1 MKGNQVPLVSII
13 VPVYNAE
20 KYLNRCIDSILSQ
33 TMTDFELLLI
43 DDGSKDNSGRICD
56 EYAEKDAR
64 VRVFHK
70 PNGGVS
76 SARNLGLDNA
86 KGKWITFVDAD
97 DRCSCDYLEHLLS
110 KVDDDTDL
118 IISYAVICDS
128 MVGGEKAEVY
138 PEYRVNETNFER
150 LFVDSDMHWHTS
162 PWAKLYRANII
173 YENGIRFNEM
183 MHIGEDAD
191 FLFSFMLITDKIYVT
206 SGTDYYYTCD
216 VSGSLT
222 KRINTIDSELASYRT
237 VRYLVN
243 RIIQQKNIKDNRAIE
258 NLGWLVASYVRRVLN
273 SLYHNSPL
281 KADKRIEVI
290 KSLDLSLY
298 LQNSKNALWKEQVG
312 RVLLYFGQYRL
323 YDLMRQFVA
332 TRKLSKS

>member
-43 DDGSKDNSGRICD
+43 DDGSKDESGCICD
-56 EYAEKDAR
+56 EYAEKDAH

-97 DRCSCDYLEHLLS
+97 DRCSCNYLEHLLS

-128 MVGGEKAEVY
+128 TGEKAEVY
-138 PEYRVNETNFER
+138 PEYRVNATNIER

-162 PWAKLYRANII
+162 PWAKLYRASII
-173 YENGIRFNEM
+173 YENSLRFNEM

-191 FLFSFMLITDKIYVT
+191 FLFSFMLITDKIYV
-206 SGTDYYYTCD
+206 SSDTDYYYTCD

-222 KRINTIDSELASYRT
+222 KRINTIDSEIASYRT
-237 VRYLVN
+237 ILCLVN
-243 RIIQQKNIKDNRAIE
+243 RTIQQKNIKDNIT
-258 NLGWLVASYVRRVLN
+258 VR
-273 SLYHNSPL
+273 
-281 KADKRIEVI
+281 
-290 KSLDLSLY
+290 
-298 LQNSKNALWKEQVG
+298 
-312 RVLLYFGQYRL
+312 
-323 YDLMRQFVA
+323 
-332 TRKLSKS
+332 

>member
-56 EYAEKDAR
+56 EYAAKDVR
-64 VRVFHK
+64 VRAFHK

-97 DRCSCDYLEHLLS
+97 DRCSCNYLEHLLS

-128 MVGGEKAEVY
+128 TGEKAEVY
-138 PEYRVNETNFER
+138 PEYKVNATNFER

-162 PWAKLYRANII
+162 PWAKLYRASII
-173 YENGIRFNEM
+173 YENSLRFNEM

-191 FLFSFMLITDKIYVT
+191 FLFSFMLITDKIYV
-206 SGTDYYYTCD
+206 SSDTDYYYTCD

-222 KRINTIDSELASYRT
+222 KRINTIDSEIASYRT
-237 VRYLVN
+237 ILCLVN
-243 RIIQQKNIKDNRAIE
+243 RTIQQKNIKDNRSLD

-273 SLYHNSPL
+273 SLYYNDAQSYQ
-281 KADKRIEVI
+281 RIDLI
-290 KSLDLSLY
+290 KSLDIDSY
-298 LQNSKNALWKEQVG
+298 IRYSKNVLWKEQVG

>member
-70 PNGGVS
+70 SNGGVS

-97 DRCSCDYLEHLLS
+97 DRCSCNYLEHLLS

-128 MVGGEKAEVY
+128 TGEKAEVY
-138 PEYRVNETNFER
+138 PEYRVNATNFER

-162 PWAKLYRANII
+162 PWAKLYRASII
-173 YENGIRFNEM
+173 YENSLRFNEM

-191 FLFSFMLITDKIYVT
+191 FLFSFMLITDKIYV
-206 SGTDYYYTCD
+206 SSDTDYYYTCD

-222 KRINTIDSELASYRT
+222 KRINTIDSEIASYRT
-237 VRYLVN
+237 ILCLVN
-243 RIIQQKNIKDNRAIE
+243 RTIQQKNIKDNRSLD

-273 SLYHNSPL
+273 SLYYNDAQSYQ
-281 KADKRIEVI
+281 RIDLI
-290 KSLDLSLY
+290 KSLDIDSY
-298 LQNSKNALWKEQVG
+298 IRYSKNALWKEQVG

>member
-1 MKGNQVPLVSII
+1 MKEKESAVVSII

-20 KYLNRCIDSILSQ
+20 KYLSRCVDSILSQ

-56 EYAEKDAR
+56 EYATKDAR
-64 VRVFHK
+64 VRAFHK

-76 SARNLGLDNA
+76 SARNLGLANA
-86 KGKWITFVDAD
+86 RGEWITYVDAD
-97 DRCSCDYLEHLLS
+97 DRCSCEYLEHLLA
-110 KVDDDTDL
+110 KTNEETDL
-118 IISYAVICDS
+118 ILSYAVVCDS
-128 MVGGEKAEVY
+128 LSETAEAY
-138 PEYRVNETNFER
+138 PEYRVDATNFER

-162 PWAKLYRANII
+162 PWAKLYRASII
-173 YENGIRFNEM
+173 YENGLRFNEL

-191 FLFSFMLITDKIYVT
+191 FLFSFMLITDKIYVS

-237 VRYLVN
+237 IRYLVN

-258 NLGWLVASYVRRVLN
+258 NLGWLVVSYVRRVLN
-273 SLYHNSPL
+273 SLYHNSDL

-290 KSLDLSLY
+290 KSLDLALY
-298 LQNSKNALWKEQVG
+298 LQNSKNGLWKEQVG
-312 RVLLYFGQYRL
+312 RVLLYFRQYRL
-323 YDLMRQFVA
+323 YDVMRQFV
-332 TRKLSKS
+332 TSHKLFKS

>member
-56 EYAEKDAR
+56 EYSEKNAR

-97 DRCSCDYLEHLLS
+97 DRCSCNYLEHLLS

-128 MVGGEKAEVY
+128 TGEKAEVY
-138 PEYRVNETNFER
+138 PEYRVNATNFER

-162 PWAKLYRANII
+162 PWAKLYRASII
-173 YENGIRFNEM
+173 YENSLRFNEM

-191 FLFSFMLITDKIYVT
+191 FLFSFMLITDKIYV
-206 SGTDYYYTCD
+206 SSDTDYYYTCD

-222 KRINTIDSELASYRT
+222 KRINTIDSEIASYRT
-237 VRYLVN
+237 ILCLVN
-243 RIIQQKNIKDNRAIE
+243 RIIQQKDIKDNRSLD

-273 SLYHNSPL
+273 SLYYNDAQSYQ
-281 KADKRIEVI
+281 RIDLI
-290 KSLDLSLY
+290 KSLDIDSY
-298 LQNSKNALWKEQVG
+298 IRYSKNALWKEQVG

>member
-97 DRCSCDYLEHLLS
+97 DRCSCNYLEHLLS

-128 MVGGEKAEVY
+128 TGEKAEVY
-138 PEYRVNETNFER
+138 PEYRINATNFER

-162 PWAKLYRANII
+162 PWAKLYRASII
-173 YENGIRFNEM
+173 YENSLRFNEM

-191 FLFSFMLITDKIYVT
+191 FLFSFMLITDKIYV
-206 SGTDYYYTCD
+206 SSDTDYYYTCD

-222 KRINTIDSELASYRT
+222 KRINTIDSEIASYRT
-237 VRYLVN
+237 ILCLVN
-243 RIIQQKNIKDNRAIE
+243 RTIQQKNIKDNRSLD
-258 NLGWLVASYVRRVLN
+258 NLGWLVASYVRGVLN
-273 SLYHNSPL
+273 SLYYNDAQSYQ
-281 KADKRIEVI
+281 RIDLI
-290 KSLDLSLY
+290 KSLDIDSY
-298 LQNSKNALWKEQVG
+298 IRYSKNALWKEQVG

>member
-1 MKGNQVPLVSII
+1 MKEIHAPLVSII

-43 DDGSKDNSGRICD
+43 DDGSKDDSGRICD
-56 EYAEKDAR
+56 EYSEKDAR

-70 PNGGVS
+70 TNGGVS

-86 KGKWITFVDAD
+86 IGDWITYVDAD
-97 DRCSCDYLEHLLS
+97 DRCSYEYLEHLLS
-110 KVDDDTDL
+110 KVDEGTDL

-128 MVGGEKAEVY
+128 IGEKAEVY

-191 FLFSFMLITDKIYVT
+191 FLFSFMLITDKIYVS

-237 VRYLVN
+237 IRYLVN

>member
-97 DRCSCDYLEHLLS
+97 DRCSCNYLEHLLS
-110 KVDDDTDL
+110 KVDDTDL

-128 MVGGEKAEVY
+128 TGEKAEVY
-138 PEYRVNETNFER
+138 PEYRVNATNFER

-162 PWAKLYRANII
+162 PWAKLYRASII
-173 YENGIRFNEM
+173 YENSLRFNEM

-191 FLFSFMLITDKIYVT
+191 FLFSFMLITDKIYV
-206 SGTDYYYTCD
+206 SSDTDYYYTCD

-237 VRYLVN
+237 ILCLVN
-243 RIIQQKNIKDNRAIE
+243 RIIQQKDIKDNRSLD

-273 SLYHNSPL
+273 SLYYNDAQSYQ
-281 KADKRIEVI
+281 RIDLI
-290 KSLDLSLY
+290 KSLDIYSY
-298 LQNSKNALWKEQVG
+298 IRYSKNALWKEQVG

>member
-56 EYAEKDAR
+56 EYATKDAR

-128 MVGGEKAEVY
+128 TGEKAEVY
-138 PEYRVNETNFER
+138 PEYRVNATNFER

-162 PWAKLYRANII
+162 PWAKLYRASII
-173 YENGIRFNEM
+173 YENSLRFNEM

-191 FLFSFMLITDKIYVT
+191 FLFSFMLITDKIYV
-206 SGTDYYYTCD
+206 SSDTDYYYTCD
-216 VSGSLT
+216 VAGSLT
-222 KRINTIDSELASYRT
+222 KRINTIDSEIASYRT
-237 VRYLVN
+237 ILCLVN
-243 RIIQQKNIKDNRAIE
+243 RTIQQKNIKDNRSLD

-273 SLYHNSPL
+273 SLYYNDAQSYQ
-281 KADKRIEVI
+281 RIDLI
-290 KSLDLSLY
+290 KSLDIDSY
-298 LQNSKNALWKEQVG
+298 IRYSKNALWKEQVG

>member
-43 DDGSKDNSGRICD
+43 DDGSKDNSRRICD

-97 DRCSCDYLEHLLS
+97 DRCSCNYLEHLLS

-128 MVGGEKAEVY
+128 TGEKAEVY
-138 PEYRVNETNFER
+138 PEYRVNATNFER

-162 PWAKLYRANII
+162 PWAKLYRASII
-173 YENGIRFNEM
+173 YENSLRFNEM

-191 FLFSFMLITDKIYVT
+191 FLFSFMLITDKIYV
-206 SGTDYYYTCD
+206 SSDTDYYYTCD

-222 KRINTIDSELASYRT
+222 KRINTIDSEIASYRT
-237 VRYLVN
+237 ILCLVN
-243 RIIQQKNIKDNRAIE
+243 RIIQQKDIKDNRSLD

-273 SLYHNSPL
+273 SLYYNDAQSYQ
-281 KADKRIEVI
+281 RIDLI
-290 KSLDLSLY
+290 KSLDIDSY
-298 LQNSKNALWKEQVG
+298 IRYSKNALWKEQVG

>member
-1 MKGNQVPLVSII
+1 MEGNQVPLVSII

-43 DDGSKDNSGRICD
+43 DDGSKDESGCICD

-97 DRCSCDYLEHLLS
+97 DRCSCNYLEHLLS

-128 MVGGEKAEVY
+128 TGEKAEVY
-138 PEYRVNETNFER
+138 PEYRVNATNFER

-162 PWAKLYRANII
+162 PWAKLYRASII
-173 YENGIRFNEM
+173 YENSLRFNEM

-191 FLFSFMLITDKIYVT
+191 FLFSFMLITDKIYV
-206 SGTDYYYTCD
+206 SSDTDYYYTCD

-222 KRINTIDSELASYRT
+222 KRINTIDSEIASYRT
-237 VRYLVN
+237 ILCLVN
-243 RIIQQKNIKDNRAIE
+243 RTIQQKNIKDNRSLD

-273 SLYHNSPL
+273 SLYYNDAQSYQ
-281 KADKRIEVI
+281 RIDLI
-290 KSLDLSLY
+290 KSLDIDSY
-298 LQNSKNALWKEQVG
+298 IRYSKNALWKEQVG

-323 YDLMRQFVA
+323 YDIMRQFVA

>member
-1 MKGNQVPLVSII
+1 MKGNQVPSVSII

-33 TMTDFELLLI
+33 TKTDFELLLI

-56 EYAEKDAR
+56 EYTEKDAR

-97 DRCSCDYLEHLLS
+97 DRCSCNYLEHLLS
-110 KVDDDTDL
+110 KVKDDTDL

-128 MVGGEKAEVY
+128 TGEKAEVY
-138 PEYRVNETNFER
+138 PEYRVNATNFER

-162 PWAKLYRANII
+162 PWAKLYRASII
-173 YENGIRFNEM
+173 YENSLRFNEM

-191 FLFSFMLITDKIYVT
+191 FLFSFMLITDKIYV
-206 SGTDYYYTCD
+206 SSDTDYYYTCD

-237 VRYLVN
+237 ILCLVN
-243 RIIQQKNIKDNRAIE
+243 RIIQQKDIKDNRSLD

-273 SLYHNSPL
+273 SLYYNDAQSYQ
-281 KADKRIEVI
+281 RIDLI
-290 KSLDLSLY
+290 KSLDIDSY
-298 LQNSKNALWKEQVG
+298 IRYSKNALWKEQVG

>member
-33 TMTDFELLLI
+33 TVTDFELLLI
-43 DDGSKDNSGRICD
+43 DDGCKDESGCICD

-97 DRCSCDYLEHLLS
+97 DRCSCNYLEHLLS

-128 MVGGEKAEVY
+128 TGEKAEVY
-138 PEYRVNETNFER
+138 PEYRVNATNFER

-162 PWAKLYRANII
+162 PWAKLYRASII
-173 YENGIRFNEM
+173 YENSLRFNEM

-191 FLFSFMLITDKIYVT
+191 FLFSFMLITDKIYV
-206 SGTDYYYTCD
+206 SSDTDYYYTCD

-222 KRINTIDSELASYRT
+222 KRINTIDSEIASYRT
-237 VRYLVN
+237 ILCLVN
-243 RIIQQKNIKDNRAIE
+243 RTIQQKNIKDNRSLD

-273 SLYHNSPL
+273 SLYYNDAQSYQ
-281 KADKRIEVI
+281 RIDLI
-290 KSLDLSLY
+290 KSLDIDSY
-298 LQNSKNALWKEQVG
+298 IRYSKNALWKEQVG

-323 YDLMRQFVA
+323 YDIMRQFVS

>member
-33 TMTDFELLLI
+33 TVTDFELLLI
-43 DDGSKDNSGRICD
+43 DDGCKDESGCICD

-97 DRCSCDYLEHLLS
+97 DRCSCNYLEHLLS

-128 MVGGEKAEVY
+128 TGEKAEVY
-138 PEYRVNETNFER
+138 PEYRVNATNFER

-162 PWAKLYRANII
+162 PWAKLYRASII
-173 YENGIRFNEM
+173 YENSLRFNEM

-191 FLFSFMLITDKIYVT
+191 FLFSFMLITDKIYV
-206 SGTDYYYTCD
+206 SSDTDYYYTCD

-222 KRINTIDSELASYRT
+222 KRINTIDSEIASYRT
-237 VRYLVN
+237 ILCLVN
-243 RIIQQKNIKDNRAIE
+243 RTIQQKNIKDNRSLD

-273 SLYHNSPL
+273 SLYYNDAQSYQ
-281 KADKRIEVI
+281 RIDLI
-290 KSLDLSLY
+290 KSLDIDSY
-298 LQNSKNALWKEQVG
+298 IRYSKNALWKEQVG

-323 YDLMRQFVA
+323 YDIMRQFVA

>member
-128 MVGGEKAEVY
+128 TGEKAEVY
-138 PEYRVNETNFER
+138 PEYRVNATNFER

-162 PWAKLYRANII
+162 PWAKLCRASII
-173 YENGIRFNEM
+173 YENSLRFNEM

-191 FLFSFMLITDKIYVT
+191 FLFSFMLITDKIYV
-206 SGTDYYYTCD
+206 SSDTDYYYTCD

-222 KRINTIDSELASYRT
+222 KRINTIDSEIASYRT
-237 VRYLVN
+237 ILCLVN
-243 RIIQQKNIKDNRAIE
+243 RTIQQKNIKDNRSLD

-273 SLYHNSPL
+273 SLYYNDAQSYQ
-281 KADKRIEVI
+281 RIDLI
-290 KSLDLSLY
+290 KSLDIDSY
-298 LQNSKNALWKEQVG
+298 IRYSKNALWKEQVG

>member
-1 MKGNQVPLVSII
+1 MKEIQAPLVSII

-20 KYLNRCIDSILSQ
+20 EYLNRCVDSILSQ

-43 DDGSKDNSGRICD
+43 DDGSKDNSGHMCD
-56 EYAEKDAR
+56 EYSEKDTR

-70 PNGGVS
+70 TNGGVS

-86 KGKWITFVDAD
+86 KGEWITFVDAD
-97 DRCSCDYLEHLLS
+97 DRCSCNYLEHLLS

-128 MVGGEKAEVY
+128 TGEKAEVY
-138 PEYRVNETNFER
+138 PEYRVNATNFER

-162 PWAKLYRANII
+162 PWAKLYRASII
-173 YENGIRFNEM
+173 YENSLRFNEM

-191 FLFSFMLITDKIYVT
+191 FLFSFMLITDKIYV
-206 SGTDYYYTCD
+206 SSDTDYYYTCD

-222 KRINTIDSELASYRT
+222 KRINTIDSEIASYRT
-237 VRYLVN
+237 ILCLVN
-243 RIIQQKNIKDNRAIE
+243 RIIQQKDIKDNRSLD

-273 SLYHNSPL
+273 SLYYNDAQSYQ
-281 KADKRIEVI
+281 RIDLI
-290 KSLDLSLY
+290 KSLDIDSY
-298 LQNSKNALWKEQVG
+298 IRYSKNALWKEQVG

>member
-43 DDGSKDNSGRICD
+43 DDGSKDESGCICD

-97 DRCSCDYLEHLLS
+97 DRCSCNYLEHLLS

-128 MVGGEKAEVY
+128 TGEKAEVY
-138 PEYRVNETNFER
+138 PEYRVNATNIER

-162 PWAKLYRANII
+162 PWAKLYRASII
-173 YENGIRFNEM
+173 YENSLRFNEM

-191 FLFSFMLITDKIYVT
+191 FLFSFMLITDKIYV
-206 SGTDYYYTCD
+206 SSDTDYYYTCD

-222 KRINTIDSELASYRT
+222 KRINTIDSEIASYRT
-237 VRYLVN
+237 ILCLVN
-243 RIIQQKNIKDNRAIE
+243 RTIQQKNIKDNRAIE

-273 SLYHNSPL
+273 SLYYNDAQSYQ
-281 KADKRIEVI
+281 RIDLI
-290 KSLDLSLY
+290 KSLDIDSY
-298 LQNSKNALWKEQVG
+298 IRYSKNALWKEQVG

>member
-128 MVGGEKAEVY
+128 TGEKAEVY
-138 PEYRVNETNFER
+138 PEYRVNATNFER

-162 PWAKLYRANII
+162 PWAKLYRASII
-173 YENGIRFNEM
+173 YENSLRFNEM

-191 FLFSFMLITDKIYVT
+191 FLFSFMLITDKIYV
-206 SGTDYYYTCD
+206 SSDTDYYYTCD

-222 KRINTIDSELASYRT
+222 KRINTIDSEIASYRT
-237 VRYLVN
+237 ILCLVN
-243 RIIQQKNIKDNRAIE
+243 RTIQQKYIKDNRSLD

-273 SLYHNSPL
+273 SLYYNDAQSYQ
-281 KADKRIEVI
+281 RIDLI
-290 KSLDLSLY
+290 KSLDIDSY
-298 LQNSKNALWKEQVG
+298 IRYSKNALWKEQVG

-323 YDLMRQFVA
+323 YDIMRQFVA

>member
-1 MKGNQVPLVSII
+1 MKGNQVPSVSII

-56 EYAEKDAR
+56 EYTEKDAR

-97 DRCSCDYLEHLLS
+97 DRCSCNYLEHLLS
-110 KVDDDTDL
+110 KVKDDTDL

-128 MVGGEKAEVY
+128 TGEKAEVY
-138 PEYRVNETNFER
+138 PEYRVNATNFER

-162 PWAKLYRANII
+162 PWAKLYRASII
-173 YENGIRFNEM
+173 YENSLRFNEM

-191 FLFSFMLITDKIYVT
+191 FLFSFMLITDKIYV
-206 SGTDYYYTCD
+206 SSDTDYYYTCD

-222 KRINTIDSELASYRT
+222 KRINTIDSEIASYRT
-237 VRYLVN
+237 ILCLVN
-243 RIIQQKNIKDNRAIE
+243 RTIQQKNIKDNRSLD

-273 SLYHNSPL
+273 SLYYNDAQSYQ
-281 KADKRIEVI
+281 RIDLI
-290 KSLDLSLY
+290 KSLDIDSY
-298 LQNSKNALWKEQVG
+298 IRYSKNALWKEQVG

>member
-97 DRCSCDYLEHLLS
+97 DRCSCNYLEHLLS
-110 KVDDDTDL
+110 KVDDTDL

-128 MVGGEKAEVY
+128 TGEKAEVY
-138 PEYRVNETNFER
+138 PEYRVNATNFER

-162 PWAKLYRANII
+162 PWAKLYRASII
-173 YENGIRFNEM
+173 YENSLRFNEM

-191 FLFSFMLITDKIYVT
+191 FLFSFMLITDKIYV
-206 SGTDYYYTCD
+206 SSDTDYYYTCD

-237 VRYLVN
+237 ILCLVN
-243 RIIQQKNIKDNRAIE
+243 RIIQQKDIKDNRSLD

-273 SLYHNSPL
+273 SLYYNDAQSYQ
-281 KADKRIEVI
+281 RIDLI
-290 KSLDLSLY
+290 KSLDIDSY
-298 LQNSKNALWKEQVG
+298 IRYSKNALWKEQVG

>member
-56 EYAEKDAR
+56 EYSEKDAR

-97 DRCSCDYLEHLLS
+97 DRCSCNYLEHLLS

-128 MVGGEKAEVY
+128 TGEKAEVY
-138 PEYRVNETNFER
+138 PEYRVNATNFER

-162 PWAKLYRANII
+162 PWAKLYRASII
-173 YENGIRFNEM
+173 YENSLRFNEM

-191 FLFSFMLITDKIYVT
+191 FLFSFMLITDKIYV
-206 SGTDYYYTCD
+206 SSDTDYYYTCD

-222 KRINTIDSELASYRT
+222 KRINTIDSEIASYRT
-237 VRYLVN
+237 ILCLVN
-243 RIIQQKNIKDNRAIE
+243 RIIQQKDIKDNRSLD
-258 NLGWLVASYVRRVLN
+258 NLGWLAASYVRRVLN
-273 SLYHNSPL
+273 SLYYNDAQSYQ
-281 KADKRIEVI
+281 RIDLI
-290 KSLDLSLY
+290 KSLDIDSY
-298 LQNSKNALWKEQVG
+298 IRYSKNALWKEQVG

>member
-56 EYAEKDAR
+56 EYAAKDVR
-64 VRVFHK
+64 VRAFHK

-97 DRCSCDYLEHLLS
+97 DRCSCNYLEHLLS

-128 MVGGEKAEVY
+128 TGEKAEVY
-138 PEYRVNETNFER
+138 PEYKVNATNFER

-162 PWAKLYRANII
+162 PWAKLYRASII
-173 YENGIRFNEM
+173 YENSLRFNEM

-191 FLFSFMLITDKIYVT
+191 FLFSFMLITDKIYV
-206 SGTDYYYTCD
+206 SSDTDYYYTCD

-222 KRINTIDSELASYRT
+222 KRINTIDSEIASYRT
-237 VRYLVN
+237 ILCLVN
-243 RIIQQKNIKDNRAIE
+243 RTIQQKNIKDNRSLD

-273 SLYHNSPL
+273 SLYYNDAQSYQ
-281 KADKRIEVI
+281 RIDLI
-290 KSLDLSLY
+290 KSLDIDSY
-298 LQNSKNALWKEQVG
+298 IRYSKNALWKEQVG

>member
-97 DRCSCDYLEHLLS
+97 DRCSCNYLEHLLS
-110 KVDDDTDL
+110 KVDDTDL

-128 MVGGEKAEVY
+128 TGEKAEVY
-138 PEYRVNETNFER
+138 PEYRVNATNFER

-162 PWAKLYRANII
+162 PWAKLYRASII
-173 YENGIRFNEM
+173 YENSLRFNEM

-191 FLFSFMLITDKIYVT
+191 FLFSFMLITDKIYV
-206 SGTDYYYTCD
+206 SSDTDYYYTCD

-222 KRINTIDSELASYRT
+222 KRINTIDSEIASYRT
-237 VRYLVN
+237 ILCLVN
-243 RIIQQKNIKDNRAIE
+243 RTIQQKNIKDNRSLD

-273 SLYHNSPL
+273 SLYYNDAQSYQ
-281 KADKRIEVI
+281 RIDLI
-290 KSLDLSLY
+290 KSLDIDSY
-298 LQNSKNALWKEQVG
+298 IRYSKNALWKEQVG

>member
-1 MKGNQVPLVSII
+1 MTDNNTPLVSVI

-43 DDGSKDNSGRICD
+43 DDGSKDNSGHICD
-56 EYAEKDAR
+56 EYSEKDTR
-64 VRVFHK
+64 VRVLHK
-70 PNGGVS
+70 TNGGVS

-86 KGKWITFVDAD
+86 TGNWITYVDAD
-97 DRCSCDYLEHLLS
+97 DRCSCKYLEHLLA
-110 KVDDDTDL
+110 KTDEGTDL
-118 IISYAVICDS
+118 ILSYAVVCDS
-128 MVGGEKAEVY
+128 LGENAEVY
-138 PEYRVNETNFER
+138 PEYRVDASNFER

-162 PWAKLYRANII
+162 PWAKLYRASII
-173 YENGIRFNEM
+173 YENNLRFNEM

-191 FLFSFMLITDKIYVT
+191 FLFSFMLITDKIYV
-206 SGTDYYYTCD
+206 SSDTDYYYTCD

-222 KRINTIDSELASYRT
+222 KRINTIDSEITSYRT
-237 VRYLVN
+237 IRCLVN
-243 RIIQQKNIKDNRAIE
+243 RTIQQKNIKGNRSLD

-273 SLYHNSPL
+273 SLYYNDAQSYQ
-281 KADKRIEVI
+281 RIDLI
-290 KSLDLSLY
+290 KSLDIDIY
-298 LQNSKNALWKEQVG
+298 LRYSKNALWKEQVG

-332 TRKLSKS
+332 SHKSFRS

>member
-56 EYAEKDAR
+56 EYATKDAR

-97 DRCSCDYLEHLLS
+97 DRCSCNYLEHLLS

-128 MVGGEKAEVY
+128 TGEKAEVY
-138 PEYRVNETNFER
+138 PEYRVNATNFER

-162 PWAKLYRANII
+162 PWAKLYRASII
-173 YENGIRFNEM
+173 YENSLRFNEM

-191 FLFSFMLITDKIYVT
+191 FLFSFMLITDKIYV
-206 SGTDYYYTCD
+206 SSDTDYYYTCD

-222 KRINTIDSELASYRT
+222 KRINTIDSEIASYRT
-237 VRYLVN
+237 ILCLVN
-243 RIIQQKNIKDNRAIE
+243 RTIQQKNIKDNRSLD

-273 SLYHNSPL
+273 SLYYNDAQSYQ
-281 KADKRIEVI
+281 RIDLI
-290 KSLDLSLY
+290 KSLDIDSY
-298 LQNSKNALWKEQVG
+298 IRYSKNALWKEQVG

-323 YDLMRQFVA
+323 YDIMRQFVA
-332 TRKLSKS
+332 TRKLSKI

>member
-56 EYAEKDAR
+56 EYAAKDVR
-64 VRVFHK
+64 VRAFHK

-97 DRCSCDYLEHLLS
+97 DRCSCNYLEHLLS

-128 MVGGEKAEVY
+128 TGEKAEVY
-138 PEYRVNETNFER
+138 PEYRVNATNFER

-162 PWAKLYRANII
+162 PWAKLYRASII
-173 YENGIRFNEM
+173 YENSLRFNEM

-191 FLFSFMLITDKIYVT
+191 FLFSFMLITDKIYV
-206 SGTDYYYTCD
+206 SSDTDYYYTCD

-222 KRINTIDSELASYRT
+222 KRINTIDSEIALYRT
-237 VRYLVN
+237 ILCLVN
-243 RIIQQKNIKDNRAIE
+243 RIIQQKDIKDNRSLD

-273 SLYHNSPL
+273 SLYYNDAQSYQ
-281 KADKRIEVI
+281 RIDLI
-290 KSLDLSLY
+290 KSLDIDSY
-298 LQNSKNALWKEQVG
+298 IRYSKNALWKEQVG

>member
-43 DDGSKDNSGRICD
+43 DDGSKDESGCICD

-97 DRCSCDYLEHLLS
+97 DRCSCNYLEHLLS

-128 MVGGEKAEVY
+128 TGEKAEVY
-138 PEYRVNETNFER
+138 PEYRVNATNFER

-162 PWAKLYRANII
+162 PWAKLYRASII
-173 YENGIRFNEM
+173 YENSLRFNEM

-191 FLFSFMLITDKIYVT
+191 FLFSFMLITDKICV
-206 SGTDYYYTCD
+206 SSDTDYYYTCD

-222 KRINTIDSELASYRT
+222 KRINTIDSEIASYRT
-237 VRYLVN
+237 ILCLVN
-243 RIIQQKNIKDNRAIE
+243 RTIQQKNIKDNRSLD

-273 SLYHNSPL
+273 SLYYNDAQSYQ
-281 KADKRIEVI
+281 RIDLI
-290 KSLDLSLY
+290 KSLDIDSY
-298 LQNSKNALWKEQVG
+298 IRYSKNALWKEQVG

>member
-20 KYLNRCIDSILSQ
+20 KNLNRCIDSILSQ

-97 DRCSCDYLEHLLS
+97 DRCSCNYLEHLLS
-110 KVDDDTDL
+110 KVDDTDL

-128 MVGGEKAEVY
+128 TGEKAEVY
-138 PEYRVNETNFER
+138 PEYRVNATNFER

-162 PWAKLYRANII
+162 PWAKLYRASII
-173 YENGIRFNEM
+173 YENSLRFNEM

-191 FLFSFMLITDKIYVT
+191 FLFSFMLITDKIYV
-206 SGTDYYYTCD
+206 SSDTDYYYTCD

-237 VRYLVN
+237 ILCLVN
-243 RIIQQKNIKDNRAIE
+243 RIIQQKDIKDNRSLD

-273 SLYHNSPL
+273 SLYYNDAQSYQ
-281 KADKRIEVI
+281 RIDLI
-290 KSLDLSLY
+290 KSLDIDSY
-298 LQNSKNALWKEQVG
+298 IRYSKNALWKEQVG

>member
-1 MKGNQVPLVSII
+1 MKEIHAPLVSII

-20 KYLNRCIDSILSQ
+20 KYLNRCIDSMLSQ

-43 DDGSKDNSGRICD
+43 DDGSQDNSGRICD

-70 PNGGVS
+70 SNGGVS
-76 SARNLGLDNA
+76 SARNQGLDNA
-86 KGKWITFVDAD
+86 MGNWITYVDAD

-110 KVDDDTDL
+110 KVDDHTDL

-128 MVGGEKAEVY
+128 TGEKAEVY
-138 PEYRVNETNFER
+138 PEYRVNATNFEK

-162 PWAKLYRANII
+162 PWAKLYRASII
-173 YENGIRFNEM
+173 YENNLRFNEM

-191 FLFSFMLITDKIYVT
+191 FLFSFMLITDKIYVS

-237 VRYLVN
+237 IRCLVN
-243 RIIQQKNIKDNRAIE
+243 RIIQQNNIKDNRAID

-273 SLYHNSPL
+273 SLYHNAL
-281 KADKRIEVI
+281 KTDKRIEVI
-290 KSLDLSLY
+290 KSLDLAVY
-298 LQNSKNALWKEQVG
+298 LHNIKNGLWKEQVG
-312 RVLLYFGQYRL
+312 RVLLYCGQYRL

-332 TRKLSKS
+332 SHKLFKS

>member
-1 MKGNQVPLVSII
+1 MKYRQAPLVSII

-20 KYLNRCIDSILSQ
+20 RYLNRCIDSILSQ
-33 TMTDFELLLI
+33 TMTDFELILV

-76 SARNLGLDNA
+76 SARNLGLDNVT
-86 KGKWITFVDAD
+86 GNWITYVDAD
-97 DRCSCDYLEHLLS
+97 DRCSCKYLEHLLA
-110 KVDDDTDL
+110 KTDEGTDL
-118 IISYAVICDS
+118 ILSYAVVCDS
-128 MVGGEKAEVY
+128 LGENAEVY
-138 PEYRVNETNFER
+138 PEYRVDASNFER

-162 PWAKLYRANII
+162 PWAKLYRASII
-173 YENGIRFNEM
+173 YENNLRFNEM

-191 FLFSFMLITDKIYVT
+191 FLFSYMLITDKIYV
-206 SGTDYYYTCD
+206 SSDTDYYYTCD

-222 KRINTIDSELASYRT
+222 KRINTIDSEIASYRT
-237 VRYLVN
+237 IRCLVN
-243 RIIQQKNIKDNRAIE
+243 RTIQQKNIKDNRAID

-273 SLYHNSPL
+273 SLYYNDAKSYQ
-281 KADKRIEVI
+281 RIDLI
-290 KSLDLSLY
+290 KSLDIDIY
-298 LQNSKNALWKEQVG
+298 LRYSKNALWKEQVG

-332 TRKLSKS
+332 SHKSFKS

>member
-56 EYAEKDAR
+56 EYSEKNAR

-97 DRCSCDYLEHLLS
+97 DRCSCNYLEHLLS

-128 MVGGEKAEVY
+128 TGEKAEVY
-138 PEYRVNETNFER
+138 PEYRVNATNFER

-162 PWAKLYRANII
+162 PWAKLYRASII
-173 YENGIRFNEM
+173 YENSLRFNEM

-191 FLFSFMLITDKIYVT
+191 FLFSFMLITDKIYV
-206 SGTDYYYTCD
+206 SSDTDYYYTCD

-222 KRINTIDSELASYRT
+222 KRINTIDSEIASYRT
-237 VRYLVN
+237 ILCLVN
-243 RIIQQKNIKDNRAIE
+243 RTIQQKNIKDNRSLD

-273 SLYHNSPL
+273 SLYYNDAQSY
-281 KADKRIEVI
+281 KRIDLI
-290 KSLDLSLY
+290 KSLDIDSY
-298 LQNSKNALWKEQVG
+298 IRYSKNALWKEQVG

>member
-1 MKGNQVPLVSII
+1 M
-13 VPVYNAE
+13 
-20 KYLNRCIDSILSQ
+20 
-33 TMTDFELLLI
+33 
-43 DDGSKDNSGRICD
+43 
-56 EYAEKDAR
+56 
-64 VRVFHK
+64 
-70 PNGGVS
+70 
-76 SARNLGLDNA
+76 DNA

-97 DRCSCDYLEHLLS
+97 DRCSCNYLEHLLS

-128 MVGGEKAEVY
+128 TGEKAEVY
-138 PEYRVNETNFER
+138 PEYRVNATNFER

-162 PWAKLYRANII
+162 PWAKLYRASII
-173 YENGIRFNEM
+173 YENSLRFNEM

-191 FLFSFMLITDKIYVT
+191 FLFSFMLITDKIYV
-206 SGTDYYYTCD
+206 SSDTDYYYTCD

-222 KRINTIDSELASYRT
+222 KRINTIDSEIASYRT
-237 VRYLVN
+237 ILCLVN
-243 RIIQQKNIKDNRAIE
+243 RTIQQKNIKDNRSLD

-273 SLYHNSPL
+273 SLYYNDAQSYQ
-281 KADKRIEVI
+281 RIDLI
-290 KSLDLSLY
+290 KSLDIDSY
-298 LQNSKNALWKEQVG
+298 IRYSKNALWKEQVG

>member
-97 DRCSCDYLEHLLS
+97 DRCSCNYLEHLLS

-128 MVGGEKAEVY
+128 TGEKAEVY
-138 PEYRVNETNFER
+138 PEYKVNATNFER

-162 PWAKLYRANII
+162 PWAKLYRASII
-173 YENGIRFNEM
+173 YENSLRFNEM

-191 FLFSFMLITDKIYVT
+191 FLFSFMLITDKIYV
-206 SGTDYYYTCD
+206 SSDTDYYYNCD

-222 KRINTIDSELASYRT
+222 KRINILDSAIASYRT
-237 VRYLVN
+237 ILCLVN
-243 RIIQQKNIKDNRAIE
+243 RTIQQKNIKDNRSLD

-273 SLYHNSPL
+273 SLYYNDAQSY
-281 KADKRIEVI
+281 KRIDLI
-290 KSLDLSLY
+290 KSLDIDSY
-298 LQNSKNALWKEQVG
+298 IRYSKNALWKEQVG

>member
-43 DDGSKDNSGRICD
+43 DDGSKDESGCICD

-97 DRCSCDYLEHLLS
+97 DRCSCNYLEHLLS

-128 MVGGEKAEVY
+128 TGEKAEVY
-138 PEYRVNETNFER
+138 PEYRVNATNFER

-162 PWAKLYRANII
+162 PWAKLYRASII
-173 YENGIRFNEM
+173 YENSLRFNEM

-191 FLFSFMLITDKIYVT
+191 FLFSFMLITDKIYV
-206 SGTDYYYTCD
+206 SSDTDYYYTCD

-222 KRINTIDSELASYRT
+222 KRINTIDSEIASYRT
-237 VRYLVN
+237 ILCLVN
-243 RIIQQKNIKDNRAIE
+243 RTIQQKNIKDNRSLD

-273 SLYHNSPL
+273 SLYYNDAQSYQ
-281 KADKRIEVI
+281 RIDLI
-290 KSLDLSLY
+290 KSLDIDSY
-298 LQNSKNALWKEQVG
+298 IRYSKNALWKEQVG
-312 RVLLYFGQYRL
+312 RALLYFGQYRL

>member
-1 MKGNQVPLVSII
+1 MKEIHAPLVSII

-20 KYLNRCIDSILSQ
+20 KYLNRCVDSILSQ

-43 DDGSKDNSGRICD
+43 DDGSKDESGRICD

-76 SARNLGLDNA
+76 SARNLGLDNVT
-86 KGKWITFVDAD
+86 GNWITYVDAD
-97 DRCSCDYLEHLLS
+97 DRCSCKYLEHLLA
-110 KVDDDTDL
+110 KTDEGTDL
-118 IISYAVICDS
+118 ILSYAVVCDS
-128 MVGGEKAEVY
+128 LGENAEVY
-138 PEYRVNETNFER
+138 PEYRVDASNFER

-162 PWAKLYRANII
+162 PWAKLYRASII
-173 YENGIRFNEM
+173 YENNLRFNEM

-191 FLFSFMLITDKIYVT
+191 FLFSFMLITDKIYV
-206 SGTDYYYTCD
+206 SSDTDYYYTCD

-222 KRINTIDSELASYRT
+222 KRINTIDSEIASYRT
-237 VRYLVN
+237 IRCLVN
-243 RIIQQKNIKDNRAIE
+243 RTIQQKNIKDNRSLD
-258 NLGWLVASYVRRVLN
+258 NLGWLIASYVRRVLN
-273 SLYHNSPL
+273 SLYYNDVQSYQ
-281 KADKRIEVI
+281 RIDLI
-290 KSLDLSLY
+290 KSLDIDIY
-298 LQNSKNALWKEQVG
+298 LRYSKNALWKEQVG

-332 TRKLSKS
+332 SHKSFKS

>member
-1 MKGNQVPLVSII
+1 MKDNQAPLVSII

-20 KYLNRCIDSILSQ
+20 KYLNRCVDSILSQ

-56 EYAEKDAR
+56 EYATKDAR

-86 KGKWITFVDAD
+86 IGKWITYVDAD
-97 DRCSCDYLEHLLS
+97 DRCSCEYLEHLLA
-110 KVDDDTDL
+110 KTDEETDL
-118 IISYAVICDS
+118 ILSYAVVCDS
-128 MVGGEKAEVY
+128 LSETAEAY
-138 PEYRVNETNFER
+138 PEYRVNATNFER

-162 PWAKLYRANII
+162 PWAKLYRASII
-173 YENGIRFNEM
+173 YETGLRFNEL

-191 FLFSFMLITDKIYVT
+191 FLFSFMLITDKIYVS

-237 VRYLVN
+237 IRYLVN

-258 NLGWLVASYVRRVLN
+258 NLGWLVVSYVRRVLN
-273 SLYHNSPL
+273 SLYHNSDL

-290 KSLDLSLY
+290 KSLDLALY
-298 LQNSKNALWKEQVG
+298 LQNSKNGLWKEQVG
-312 RVLLYFGQYRL
+312 RVLLYFRQYRL
-323 YDLMRQFVA
+323 YDVMRQFV
-332 TRKLSKS
+332 TSHKLFKS

>member
-56 EYAEKDAR
+56 EYATKDAR

-97 DRCSCDYLEHLLS
+97 DRCSCNYLEHLLS

-128 MVGGEKAEVY
+128 TGEKAEVY
-138 PEYRVNETNFER
+138 PEYRVNATNFER

-162 PWAKLYRANII
+162 PWAKLYRASII
-173 YENGIRFNEM
+173 YENSLRFNEM

-191 FLFSFMLITDKIYVT
+191 FLFSFMLITDKIYV
-206 SGTDYYYTCD
+206 SSDTDYYYTCD

-222 KRINTIDSELASYRT
+222 KRINTIDSEIASYRT
-237 VRYLVN
+237 ILCLVN
-243 RIIQQKNIKDNRAIE
+243 RTIQQKNIKDNRSLD

-273 SLYHNSPL
+273 SLYYNDAQSYQ
-281 KADKRIEVI
+281 RIDLI
-290 KSLDLSLY
+290 KSLDIDSY
-298 LQNSKNALWKEQVG
+298 IRYSKNALWKEQVG

>member
-20 KYLNRCIDSILSQ
+20 KYLNRCSDSILSQ

-56 EYAEKDAR
+56 EYSEKDAR

-97 DRCSCDYLEHLLS
+97 DRCSCNYLEHLLS

-128 MVGGEKAEVY
+128 TGEKAEVY
-138 PEYRVNETNFER
+138 PEYRVNATNFER

-162 PWAKLYRANII
+162 PWAKLYRASII
-173 YENGIRFNEM
+173 YENSLRFNEM

-191 FLFSFMLITDKIYVT
+191 FLFSFMLITDKIYV
-206 SGTDYYYTCD
+206 SSDTDYYYTCD

-222 KRINTIDSELASYRT
+222 KRINTIDSEIASYRT
-237 VRYLVN
+237 ILCLVN
-243 RIIQQKNIKDNRAIE
+243 RIIQQKDIKDNRSLD

-273 SLYHNSPL
+273 SLYYNDAQSYQ
-281 KADKRIEVI
+281 RIDLI
-290 KSLDLSLY
+290 KSLDIDSY
-298 LQNSKNALWKEQVG
+298 IRYSKNALWKEQVG